1 MVQFLP
7 VHARKRTS
15 LACELL
21 LNPSVLIIDV
31 SKTLFLSNHY
41 KNVFL
46 KKIICYALFCK
57 NHQIIHCISK
67 ESRYNLILVNF
78 KFLDE
83 EKECHIF
90 FFLDY
95 MISDLLNR
103 TQLIKWTSRM
113 QWIFLDYYAITP
125 RNMTK
130 LS

>member
-67 ESRYNLILVNF
+67 ESRYNLILINF
-78 KFLDE
+78 KFLE
-83 EKECHIF
+83 EKGCHI

>member
-67 ESRYNLILVNF
+67 ESRNNLILINF

-83 EKECHIF
+83 EKECHI

>member
-67 ESRYNLILVNF
+67 ESRDNLILINF

-83 EKECHIF
+83 EKECHI

>member
-90 FFLDY
+90 FLDY